1 MLTSKIMSIG
11 RIALQTEGGYITRLF
26 LPCEA
31 PSAPEPPVGSLAESA
46 FCQLHEYLEAIRC
59 DFDLPLAAPQG
70 TPLQRNIMHR
80 LSQIPYGCTVTYAA
94 LGPARTVGSVCA
106 GNPLPILRP
115 CHRVLPAHNPPG
127 HYRGG
132 TQLKARLLELEKE
145 LVTNYEVPVDKPG
158 GQSPR
163 NSKTFNIQLSTFNI
177 PLSPRCHK

>member
-31 PSAPEPPVGSLAESA
+31 PSAPEPPIGSLAESA
-46 FCQLHEYLEAIRC
+46 FSQLQEYLEGTRR
-59 DFDLPLAAPQG
+59 DFDLPLAPPQG
-70 TPLQRNIMHR
+70 TPLQQEIMHR
-80 LSQIPYGCTVTYAA
+80 MCHIPYGCTTTYAT

-106 GNPLPILRP
+106 ANPLPILRP

-132 TQLKARLLELEKE
+132 TQLKAALLSLENATHENRLSIILPTIYK
-145 LVTNYEVPVDKPG
+145 
-158 GQSPR
+158 
-163 NSKTFNIQLSTFNI
+163 I
-177 PLSPRCHK
+177 

>member
-31 PSAPEPPVGSLAESA
+31 PTAPEPPIGSLAESA
-46 FCQLHEYLEAIRC
+46 FSQLQEYLKGTRC
-59 DFDLPLAAPQG
+59 NFDLPLAPPQG
-70 TPLQRNIMHR
+70 TPLQQEIMHR
-80 LSQIPYGCTVTYAA
+80 MCHIPYGCTTTYAE

-106 GNPLPILRP
+106 ANPLPILRP

-132 TQLKARLLELEKE
+132 TQLKARLLELERS
-145 LVTNYEVPVDKPG
+145 T
-158 GQSPR
+158 
-163 NSKTFNIQLSTFNI
+163 SKNRFNTISSSL
-177 PLSPRCHK
+177 